1 MQLQLNYLQILQLY
15 VLLNFLLSIHI
26 IIYIILFERVII
38 VLKISIS
45 NLQPG
50 MIIAKNIY
58 DADANLLLSKDIV
71 LTANYINRLKV
82 IGLSSVYILT
92 EKKHN
97 NIIYQEDIIR
107 EEIRLKAIKSIGK
120 TFQKCLSTKKLDVEE
135 INDVT
140 NTIIDE
146 IMQSKTR
153 MIQLSDII
161 AFDEYTFGHSVN
173 VCAISTM
180 IGILC
185 QYSPKRLHELALG
198 AILHDI
204 GKILI
209 PIEILNKKEKLTD
222 SEMSLMRKHS
232 ELGFELLRKTSHLS
246 VVPMHI
252 AFQHHENFNGSGYPR
267 GLSESRIHHYARIV
281 TIADVYDAIT
291 TDRPYQKARTP
302 YQAYEIML
310 SEASVKYDISIL
322 EKFFDNLVIFN
333 VGSLIL
339 LSNGFYAMVTD
350 LSSGLPFYPVIK
362 IIAKPNRDI
371 LTEDIYI
378 DLKEYHSIK
387 IIRSLSEAESIELL
401 SELDIS
407 QIELS
412 T

>member
-1 MQLQLNYLQILQLY
+1 M
-15 VLLNFLLSIHI
+15 
-26 IIYIILFERVII
+26 
-38 VLKISIS
+38 LKISVS

-50 MIIAKNIY
+50 MVIAKNIY
-58 DADANLLLSKDIV
+58 DADANLLLSKDIA
-71 LTANYINRLKV
+71 LTKHYINRLKT

-92 EKKHN
+92 EKKHH

-120 TFQKCLSTKKLDVEE
+120 TFQKCLSTKNLDVEE

-140 NTIIDE
+140 STIIDE
-146 IMQSKTR
+146 IMHSKTR

-180 IGILC
+180 IGIIC

-204 GKILI
+204 GKIMI

-222 SEMSLMRKHS
+222 SEMALMRRHS

-246 VVPMHI
+246 VVPMHV
-252 AFQHHENFNGSGYPR
+252 AFQHHENFNGTGYPR
-267 GLSESRIHHYARIV
+267 GLKDTKIHHYARIV
-281 TIADVYDAIT
+281 SIADVYDALT
-291 TDRPYQKARTP
+291 TDRPYHKARTP

-310 SEASVKYDISIL
+310 SEASVKFDISIL

-333 VGSLIL
+333 VGSLVL
-339 LSNGFYAMVTD
+339 LNNGFYAMVTD
-350 LSSGLPFYPVIK
+350 LSSRLPFSPIVK
-362 IIAKPNRDI
+362 IIAKPNNELI
-371 LTEDIYI
+371 TEDLYI
-378 DLKEYHSIK
+378 DLKEYYSIK
-387 IIRSLSEAESIELL
+387 IIRSLSEKESINIL
-401 SELDIS
+401 SELHN
-407 QIELS
+407 Q
-412 T
+412 